1 MEKFVVNGKVGEKEY
16 IFETGELAK
25 QANGSILAKC
35 GDSAVLITA
44 VADENVKE
52 DLDFFPLTVNYV
64 EKAFAA
70 GKIPGGF
77 IKREGRATDYETL
90 MSRLIDRA
98 LRPRFPENFK
108 NETQVIAT
116 VLSLENENRADV
128 LALNGASLALSIS
141 NIPFNGPIGAVRVI
155 LKDDKFIINPGSDLE
170 DYNINLFVAGTED
183 ALIMVE
189 GDAKEADESKII
201 EALNL
206 ALKHIK
212 EFILLQKELINKFN
226 KIEKLSFEDVV
237 EDNLLKNEILEK
249 YLDKI
254 DNAIFVPEKLKRKK
268 SLKELKQEIQ
278 EDFEEDISNIFKEIV
293 DERVRYF
300 ILNHN
305 KRIDGRKPEDIRAIT
320 CKVGVFNRV
329 HGSAVFTRGETQA
342 FVTTTLGTG
351 EDEQIV
357 DSLTGEE
364 SKRFMLHYNF
374 PPFSVGEVG
383 FLKAPGRREIGHGH
397 LAEKAISAVIPSE
410 EEFPYTIRVVSD
422 ILESNGSSSMATVCG
437 ASLSLMDAGVPTK
450 GAVAGIAMGL
460 IVENDKFVVLSDIL
474 GDEDHLGDMD
484 FKVAGTKNGITA
496 IQMDIK
502 ISELNFEI
510 LEKALMQAKEGRLHI
525 LNKMNEV
532 ISTHR
537 EELSPFAP
545 RLTTLHINPD
555 KIRDIIGPSG
565 KTIKNIIDET
575 GAKIDI
581 DQTGIIKI
589 FADSK
594 ESLKKTEEIIL
605 NIIKDLQE
613 GDIVLAKVIKLLDF
627 GAIVELKPGATGLL
641 HISEIEKRRINKVS
655 DVLKLGDEIKVKI
668 IKIERD
674 GKIKV
679 SKKSVE

>member
-1 MEKFVVNGKVGEKEY
+1 MEKIAVSNKVAGKEY
-16 IFETGELAK
+16 LFATGELAK
-25 QANGSILAKC
+25 QANGSILAQC

-44 VADENVKE
+44 VAEEKAKE

-90 MSRLIDRA
+90 ISRLIDRA
-98 LRPRFPENFK
+98 LRPRFPEGFK

-141 NIPFNGPIGAVRVI
+141 NIPFNGPIGAVRII
-155 LKDDKFIINPGSDLE
+155 LKNGSFVINPSSDIE
-170 DYNINLFVAGTED
+170 DAEINLFVAGTEN

-189 GDAKEADESKII
+189 GEAKEADESEIV
-201 EALNL
+201 EALDI

-212 EFILLQKELINKFN
+212 EFILLQKELIEKIN
-226 KIEKLSFEDVV
+226 IEKMEFEVKV
-237 EDNLLKNEILEK
+237 PDNQLKNQIMTN
-249 YLDKI
+249 YIDKI
-254 DNAIFVPEKLKRKK
+254 DKAIFVPEKLNRKK
-268 SLKELKQEIQ
+268 TLKKLREEIQ
-278 EDFEEDISNIFKEIV
+278 NNYEEDIGDFFKEIV
-293 DERVRYF
+293 DERVRYY
-300 ILNHN
+300 IVEENR
-305 KRIDGRKPEDIRAIT
+305 RIDGRSSRDVRSIT
-320 CKVGVFNRV
+320 CQVGIFKRV

-342 FVTTTLGTG
+342 FVSVTLGTG
-351 EDEQIV
+351 EDEQII

-383 FLKAPGRREIGHGH
+383 FLRAPGRREIGHGY
-397 LAEKAISAVIPSE
+397 LAERALSAVIPSE
-410 EEFPYTIRVVSD
+410 EDFPYTMRIVSE

-437 ASLSLMDAGVPTK
+437 GSLSLMDAGVPIK
-450 GAVAGIAMGL
+450 APIAGIAMGL
-460 IVENDKFVVLSDIL
+460 IVEGDKYVVLSDIL

-484 FKVAGTKNGITA
+484 FKVAGSKNGITA

-502 ISELNFEI
+502 IAELDFDI
-510 LEKALMQAKEGRLHI
+510 LKNALIQAKEGRLHI
-525 LNKMNEV
+525 LEKMNEV
-532 ISTHR
+532 INAPR
-537 EELSPFAP
+537 AELSPYAP
-545 RLTTLHINPD
+545 RLLTMQINPD

-581 DQTGIIKI
+581 DQSGSIKI

-594 ESLKKTEEIIL
+594 ESLEKTEEIIST
-605 NIIKDLQE
+605 IVKDLQE
-613 GDIVLAKVIKLLDF
+613 GDIVVAKVIKILDF
-627 GAIVELKPGATGLL
+627 GAILELKPGSTGLL
-641 HISEIEKRRINKVS
+641 HISEIENRRINKVT
-655 DVLKLGDEIKVKI
+655 DVLNLGDEVKVKI

-679 SKKSVE
+679 SKKSAE

>member
-1 MEKFVVNGKVGEKEY
+1 MEKLVVNGEVAEKEY
-16 IFETGELAK
+16 FFETGELAK

-35 GDSAVLITA
+35 GESAVLITA
-44 VADENVKE
+44 VAEEEPKE

-90 MSRLIDRA
+90 ISRLIDRA
-98 LRPRFPENFK
+98 LRPRFPEGFT

-141 NIPFNGPIGAVRVI
+141 NIPFNGPIGAVRII
-155 LKDDKFIINPGSDLE
+155 LKDDKFIVNPSSDIE
-170 DYNINLFVAGTED
+170 EADINLFVAGTEN
-183 ALIMVE
+183 AIIMVE
-189 GDAKEADESKII
+189 GEAKEADESQII
-201 EALNL
+201 KALEI
-206 ALKHIK
+206 ALEHIK
-212 EFILLQKELINKFN
+212 EFIDLQKKLISQINVEKLKFEIKEKDEQLIN
-226 KIEKLSFEDVV
+226 
-237 EDNLLKNEILEK
+237 EIRTK
-249 YLDKI
+249 YLEKI
-254 DNAIFVPEKLKRKK
+254 DNAIFVKEKLSRKK
-268 SLKELKQEIQ
+268 ALKRLKKEIQ
-278 EDFEEDISNIFKEIV
+278 ENYEEDISSIFNEIV
-293 DERVRYF
+293 DERIRHF
-300 ILNHN
+300 IVEEN
-305 KRIDGRKPEDIRAIT
+305 KRIDGRGPKDIRPID
-320 CKVGVFNRV
+320 CKVGIFKRV
-329 HGSAVFTRGETQA
+329 HGSAIFTRGETQA
-342 FVTTTLGTG
+342 FVSTTLGTG
-351 EDEQIV
+351 EDEQII

-383 FLKAPGRREIGHGH
+383 FLRAPGRREIGHGY
-397 LAEKAISAVIPSE
+397 LAERALSAVIPSE
-410 EEFPYTIRVVSD
+410 EDFPYTIRVVSD

-437 ASLSLMDAGVPTK
+437 GSLSLMDAGVPIK
-450 GAVAGIAMGL
+450 APIAGIAMGL
-460 IVENDKFVVLSDIL
+460 IVEGDKYVVLSDIL

-484 FKVAGTKNGITA
+484 FKVAGSANGVTA

-502 ISELNFEI
+502 ISELNFDI
-510 LEKALMQAKEGRLHI
+510 LKNALLQARDGRLHI
-525 LNKMNEV
+525 LSKMNEV
-532 ISTHR
+532 ISSHR
-537 EELSPFAP
+537 EELSPYAP
-545 RLTTLHINPD
+545 RLLTMQINPD

-581 DQTGIIKI
+581 EQTGNIKI

-605 NIIKDLQE
+605 NIVKDIQE
-613 GDIVLAKVIKLLDF
+613 GDILNAKVVKILDF
-627 GAIVELKPGATGLL
+627 GAIVELKPGSTGLL
-641 HISEIEKRRINKVS
+641 HISEIENRRINKVS

-679 SKKSVE
+679 SKKSAE

>member
-1 MEKFVVNGKVGEKEY
+1 MEKIAVSNKVAGKEY
-16 IFETGELAK
+16 LFATGELAK
-25 QANGSILAKC
+25 QANGSILAQC
-35 GDSAVLITA
+35 GESAVLITA
-44 VADENVKE
+44 VAEEKAKE

-90 MSRLIDRA
+90 ISRLIDRA
-98 LRPRFPENFK
+98 LRPRFPEGFK

-141 NIPFNGPIGAVRVI
+141 NIPFNGPIGAVRII
-155 LKDDKFIINPGSDLE
+155 LKNGSFVINPSSDIE
-170 DYNINLFVAGTED
+170 DAEINLFVAGTEN

-189 GDAKEADESKII
+189 GEAKEADESEIV
-201 EALNL
+201 EALDI

-212 EFILLQKELINKFN
+212 EFILLQKELIEKIN
-226 KIEKLSFEDVV
+226 IEKMEFEVKV
-237 EDNLLKNEILEK
+237 PDNQLKNQIMTN
-249 YLDKI
+249 YIDKI
-254 DNAIFVPEKLKRKK
+254 DKAIFVPEKLNGKK
-268 SLKELKQEIQ
+268 TLKKLREEIQ
-278 EDFEEDISNIFKEIV
+278 NNYEEDIGDFFKEIV
-293 DERVRYF
+293 DERVRYY
-300 ILNHN
+300 IVEENR
-305 KRIDGRKPEDIRAIT
+305 RIDGRSSRDVRSIT
-320 CKVGVFNRV
+320 CQVGIFKRV

-342 FVTTTLGTG
+342 FVSVTLGTG
-351 EDEQIV
+351 EDEQII

-383 FLKAPGRREIGHGH
+383 FLRAPGRREIGHGY
-397 LAEKAISAVIPSE
+397 LAERALSAVIPSE
-410 EEFPYTIRVVSD
+410 EDFPYTMRIVSE

-437 ASLSLMDAGVPTK
+437 GSLSLMDAGVPIK
-450 GAVAGIAMGL
+450 APIAGIAMGL
-460 IVENDKFVVLSDIL
+460 IVEGDKYVVLSDIL

-484 FKVAGTKNGITA
+484 FKVAGSKNGITA

-502 ISELNFEI
+502 IAELDFDI
-510 LEKALMQAKEGRLHI
+510 LKNALIQAKEGRLHI
-525 LNKMNEV
+525 LEKMNEV
-532 ISTHR
+532 INAPR
-537 EELSPFAP
+537 AELSPYAP
-545 RLTTLHINPD
+545 RLLTMQINPD

-581 DQTGIIKI
+581 DQSGSIKI

-594 ESLKKTEEIIL
+594 ESLEKTEEIIST
-605 NIIKDLQE
+605 IVKDLQE
-613 GDIVLAKVIKLLDF
+613 GDIVVAKVIKILDF
-627 GAIVELKPGATGLL
+627 GAILELKPGSTGLL
-641 HISEIEKRRINKVS
+641 HISEIENRRINKVT
-655 DVLKLGDEIKVKI
+655 DVLNLGDEVKVKI

-679 SKKSVE
+679 SKKSAE